1 MTIAKKEMDLP
12 EGYASTQQWAESQKC
27 VFMNM
32 LNGVSFNTVDSKYYM
47 MPIQYSDV
55 NMEGEKIRFADGREF
70 TVIYSCLASEYAH
83 KQEVKD
89 EWWSKARELIDG
101 FKQAQQMDDYIA
113 SNNNVDLNKLRNQGS
128 LDDDINV

>member
-1 MTIAKKEMDLP
+1 
-12 EGYASTQQWAESQKC
+12 
-27 VFMNM
+27 
-32 LNGVSFNTVDSKYYM
+32 M

-89 EWWSKARELIDG
+89 EWWSKARELIEG
-101 FKQAQQMDDYIA
+101 YKQAQQMDDYVN
-113 SNNNVDLNKLRNQGS
+113 SHHDVDLNKLREQGS
-128 LDDDINV
+128 LDEE

>member
-1 MTIAKKEMDLP
+1 MTVVKKNMDLP
-12 EGYASTQQWAESQKC
+12 EQYASKQQWAESQKC

-32 LNGVSFNTVDSKYYM
+32 LNGVAFNTVDNKYHM

-55 NMEGEKIRFADGREF
+55 NLEGENIRFADGREF

-89 EWWSKARELIDG
+89 EWWSKAKELIEG
-101 FKQAQQMDDYIA
+101 YKKAQQVEDYIN
-113 SNNNVDLNKLRNQGS
+113 SNNGIDLKKMRQDGT
-128 LDDDINV
+128 LDEE

>member
-1 MTIAKKEMDLP
+1 MSIAQKKMDLP

-32 LNGVSFNTVDSKYYM
+32 LNGVAFNDVDQKYHM

-55 NMEGEKIRFADGREF
+55 NMEEEKVRFADGREF
-70 TVIYSCLASEYAH
+70 MVIYSCLASEYAH

-89 EWWSKARELIDG
+89 EWWAKARELVEG
-101 FKQAQQMDDYIA
+101 YKKAQQMENYIA
-113 SNNNVDLNKLRNQGS
+113 SNNGIDLKKMRQEGS
-128 LDDDINV
+128 LDEE